1 MLIDSQHLCAP
12 GAEVLTGSTSTVS
25 EVAGNMGRVGA
36 AIQAAPEGYSRV
48 GGVNVVTG
56 SSVLPVV
63 NARVGTAGLSCSHTT
78 AGWLAGLPGQPP
90 GGKQPPTPLASLQ
103 GRQRLGGGGE
113 RKGCWEMCILRGG

>member
-1 MLIDSQHLCAP
+1 M
-12 GAEVLTGSTSTVS
+12 LTGSTSTVS

-63 NARVGTAGLSCSHTT
+63 NARVGTAGLELQPYNCRL
-78 AGWLAGLPGQPP
+78 AGWTARPA
-90 GGKQPPTPLASLQ
+90 T
-103 GRQRLGGGGE
+103 
-113 RKGCWEMCILRGG
+113 WW

>member
-1 MLIDSQHLCAP
+1 M
-12 GAEVLTGSTSTVS
+12 LTGSTSTVS

-63 NARVGTAGLSCSHTT
+63 NARVG
-78 AGWLAGLPGQPP
+78 
-90 GGKQPPTPLASLQ
+90 
-103 GRQRLGGGGE
+103 
-113 RKGCWEMCILRGG
+113 